1 MISERDRRKISKMQ
15 RKMNENLVREIDRE
29 RSQEIN
35 ELSERKEVREVI
47 LSKQQRAMN
56 KVGANNCS

>member
-35 ELSERKEVREVI
+35 ELSERQEVREVI
-47 LSKQQRAMN
+47 LSKQ
-56 KVGANNCS
+56 